1 MSDLNRWMQK
11 HNLCP
16 ENILYLYRSDR
27 KTVLHRMD
35 GGEAALYAPM
45 NGVLSVLPE
54 DQFLNISK
62 GIAVN
67 RSQIVNIGNDGVYTM
82 SDGRTFQ
89 GRKRGL
95 SSHRRLRTEIGLA
108 GTKPHP
114 LSMLEKMQPAGR
126 YAAGLLCH
134 RACFQC
140 GGTWR
145 GFHLPVLQCGN
156 GSDGRCTC

>member
-45 NGVLSVLPE
+45 HSVLSVLPE

-95 SSHRRLRTEIGLA
+95 SSHRRLRMEIGLSD
-108 GTKPHP
+108 TKPRP
-114 LSMLEKMQPAGR
+114 MSMSLLEKCIVMSG
-126 YAAGLLCH
+126 
-134 RACFQC
+134 
-140 GGTWR
+140 
-145 GFHLPVLQCGN
+145 
-156 GSDGRCTC
+156 

>member
-45 NGVLSVLPE
+45 HSVLSVLPE
-54 DQFLNISK
+54 DRFLNISK

-67 RSQIVNIGNDGVYTM
+67 RRSEE
-82 SDGRTFQ
+82 
-89 GRKRGL
+89 
-95 SSHRRLRTEIGLA
+95 RRVGKDCRSRWS
-108 GTKPHP
+108 PYH
-114 LSMLEKMQPAGR
+114 
-126 YAAGLLCH
+126 
-134 RACFQC
+134 
-140 GGTWR
+140 
-145 GFHLPVLQCGN
+145 
-156 GSDGRCTC
+156 

>member
-45 NGVLSVLPE
+45 HSGLSVLPE

-67 RSQIVNIGNDGVYTM
+67 AARSLTSATM
-82 SDGRTFQ
+82 AFIPCRT
-89 GRKRGL
+89 
-95 SSHRRLRTEIGLA
+95 
-108 GTKPHP
+108 
-114 LSMLEKMQPAGR
+114 
-126 YAAGLLCH
+126 AA
-134 RACFQC
+134 RFRDA
-140 GGTWR
+140 
-145 GFHLPVLQCGN
+145 
-156 GSDGRCTC
+156 SAA